1 MKSKICLVCDVPN
14 WAFDNIAQEA
24 KNKLT
29 YLNDIR
35 IVYFD
40 EEKEKDNFYELLE
53 ENSDCDLIHFFW
65 RRTLLLFESEVFK
78 QKVLKEGNDLE
89 YYIKEKAKKI
99 STGAYDF
106 LGINEKWLES
116 YKRVFNNYCNNY
128 CVTSKKLYDTY
139 IKIDGLKAPAMIV
152 RDICNWENYPPI
164 NLERFENV
172 DRDLIIGWVGNSL
185 RIADGVDLKGFNTII
200 KPVVEELQAEGFKI
214 QGYYADK
221 VQRLRTAEEMP
232 EYYSNIDVCVCA
244 SIHEGTPLPILEAM
258 SCGVPIISTDVG
270 IVSEAIGEKQREYII
285 GDRQNGKNDENI
297 KKVLKQKINK
307 LYNNRHI
314 LKELSEENIESIVAY
329 DGGKIIKQFENYLGM
344 CLDTKNT

>member
-1 MKSKICLVCDVPN
+1 
-14 WAFDNIAQEA
+14 
-24 KNKLT
+24 
-29 YLNDIR
+29 
-35 IVYFD
+35 
-40 EEKEKDNFYELLE
+40 
-53 ENSDCDLIHFFW
+53 
-65 RRTLLLFESEVFK
+65 
-78 QKVLKEGNDLE
+78 
-89 YYIKEKAKKI
+89 
-99 STGAYDF
+99 
-106 LGINEKWLES
+106 
-116 YKRVFNNYCNNY
+116 
-128 CVTSKKLYDTY
+128 
-139 IKIDGLKAPAMIV
+139 
-152 RDICNWENYPPI
+152 
-164 NLERFENV
+164 
-172 DRDLIIGWVGNSL
+172 
-185 RIADGVDLKGFNTII
+185 
-200 KPVVEELQAEGFKI
+200 
-214 QGYYADK
+214 
-221 VQRLRTAEEMP
+221 MP